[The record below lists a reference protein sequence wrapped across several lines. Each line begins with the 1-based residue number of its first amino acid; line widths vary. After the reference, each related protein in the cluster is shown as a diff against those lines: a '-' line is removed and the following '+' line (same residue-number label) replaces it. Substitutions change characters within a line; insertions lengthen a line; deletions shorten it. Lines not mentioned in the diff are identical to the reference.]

1 MVLLPLLISVL
12 GVPPI
17 VAVGSDAVINF
28 VTKIGAGSL
37 HWRKG
42 NVSWLLVWNLAT
54 GSIPGAILGVLVLS
68 WVRAAYGNGVNEFL
82 RGLIGVLL
90 VVIPLGYIFNF
101 RRSLPAVSF
110 EALHASP
117 YRFGIAL
124 IGFFA
129 GILVGLTSIGSG
141 SVILMLLLVFYGFP
155 PGINGRYRYRSRC
168 SPGCPN
174 ESCFNSG
181 LATSTSFWFPRVL
194 LGSVPGGLLGAY
206 LTNHIPSGRM
216 KQVLCALLM
225 VVGARLLWGVFVH
238 AKRMK
243 QRQYLGRD
251 RERAACGQL
260 RSQLAIH
267 PRHAKWTTGADGMSS
282 LKSTADSVTSFER
295 NCFATGRAGCPRRIL
310 TIERG
315 CPVTSF
321 GWSILSMALANSS
334 TESLSGVSL
343 LAWSKTASPLPAELQ
358 IRRPAKSS

>member
-42 NVSWLLVWNLAT
+42 NVSWPLVWNLAT

-101 RRSLPAVSF
+101 RPSLPAVSS

-117 YRFGIAL
+117 YRFGITL

-155 PGINGRYRYRSRC
+155 PALMVGTDIIHAVLLAALTSVLQFRLGNVDFVLV
-168 SPGCPN
+168 
-174 ESCFNSG
+174 SC
-181 LATSTSFWFPRVL
+181 VL

-206 LTNHIPSGRM
+206 LTNRIPSGRM

-225 VVGARLLWGVFVH
+225 VVGARLLWGVLVH
-238 AKRMK
+238 A
-243 QRQYLGRD
+243 
-251 RERAACGQL
+251 
-260 RSQLAIH
+260 
-267 PRHAKWTTGADGMSS
+267 
-282 LKSTADSVTSFER
+282 
-295 NCFATGRAGCPRRIL
+295 N
-310 TIERG
+310 
-315 CPVTSF
+315 
-321 GWSILSMALANSS
+321 
-334 TESLSGVSL
+334 
-343 LAWSKTASPLPAELQ
+343 
-358 IRRPAKSS
+358 